1 MDEKKKSGNIKAF
14 VLIFVLVILTAVVS
28 YVYLYRP
35 LAEKRDV
42 LVRENYDL
50 NKRLIELKNLKTTQE
65 KNYKDGIVASQAQ
78 MQQTLNHYSAGNTPE
93 KSIMMVK
100 TMEEAQNVG
109 VKLPNLS
116 FSKSSLLTTVKMPI
130 ISESEAGEYSI
141 GYYDV
146 SLWKETLSSNYTCT
160 YEQLKKMIDFVNNY
174 PERMNIES
182 IQIAYNSEDGGLTG
196 NMTINLFSVTGT
208 GKEYVEPDISGL
220 SMGVGNIFGQ

>member
-1 MDEKKKSGNIKAF
+1 MEEKKKGSNVKAF
-14 VLIFVLVILTAVVS
+14 VLIFVLVILVAVVS

-42 LVRENYDL
+42 LVKENHEL
-50 NKRLIELKNLKTTQE
+50 NTRLIELKNLKTQQE
-65 KNYKDGIVASQAQ
+65 KNYKDGIIASQAK

-93 KSIMMVK
+93 KSIIMVK
-100 TMEEAQNVG
+100 AMEEKDNVG
-109 VKLPNLS
+109 VNLPNLS
-116 FSKSSLLTTVKMPI
+116 FSKPSLLTTVKMPI

-146 SLWKETLSSNYTCT
+146 SLWRETLSSNYKCT

-196 NMTINLFSVTGT
+196 DMTINLFAVTGT